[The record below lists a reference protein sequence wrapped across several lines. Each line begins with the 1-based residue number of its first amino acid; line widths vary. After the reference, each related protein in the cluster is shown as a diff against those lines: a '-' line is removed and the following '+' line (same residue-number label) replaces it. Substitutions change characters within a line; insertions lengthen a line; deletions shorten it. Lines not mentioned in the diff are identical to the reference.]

1 MSDIYPDSRDA
12 RPRSADPRD
21 ARDSRGTGEHRTL
34 APYDQPQVERMLRQA
49 IDIVANARTMPMS
62 SSIRLDRDEILSL
75 LTEINDRLPD
85 ELRAARWLLKERD
98 EYLARVRREG
108 DELLDMAR
116 ARAERMVQR
125 TEIAKAAELRARRIV
140 DDADQ
145 DARRMKLEAEDY
157 CDQRLARFEAV
168 LDKIRASVTEGR
180 NRLQGAPLQELA
192 RSLESPPDADEVDDV
207 FDQDTSEP

>member
-1 MSDIYPDSRDA
+1 MSDIYPDSRDPRKEPA
-12 RPRSADPRD
+12 RT
-21 ARDSRGTGEHRTL
+21 TGEQRSL
-34 APYDQPQVERMLRQA
+34 APYDQPQVERMLRQV
-49 IDIVANARTMPMS
+49 IDMVANARTMPMS
-62 SSIRLDRDEILSL
+62 SSIRLDRDEILGL
-75 LTEINDRLPD
+75 LTDLSDRLPD

-125 TEIAKAAELRARRIV
+125 TEIAKAAETRARRILE
-140 DDADQ
+140 DADT

-168 LDKIRASVTEGR
+168 LERIRASVAEGR
-180 NRLQGAPLQELA
+180 SRLQGAPLEDLA
-192 RSLESPPDADEVDDV
+192 RSLQPPPEPDEVDDI
-207 FDQDTSEP
+207 FDQDT